1 MQRGFLW
8 ACEYGRDAVV
18 EFLLHRGVSLETEA
32 GTGQT
37 ALHWSVIG
45 GHVGTIKLLLDRG
58 AQPEAKN
65 GYGATALG
73 QAVWSALHA
82 DGGIDY
88 LPIIETLL
96 KAGAQIEAG
105 TVAWI
110 TQQKIASPT
119 LKHRIADLLKRHGGE
134 L

>member
-18 EFLLHRGVSLETEA
+18 EFLLHHGVPLETQA
-32 GTGQT
+32 DTGQT
-37 ALHWSVIG
+37 ALHWAVVG
-45 GHVGTIKLLLDRG
+45 GQVDTIKLLLDRG

-65 GYGATALG
+65 ACGSTALG
-73 QAVWSALHA
+73 QALWSALHA
-82 DGGIDY
+82 AAGIDY
-88 LPIIETLL
+88 LPVIETLL

-110 TQQKIASPT
+110 TQQKTASPS
-119 LKHRIADLLKRHGGE
+119 LKQRIADVLKRHGGE
-134 L
+134 S